1 MFLSCVGG
9 RCPVDSGAGE
19 GALWFKGMAE
29 GTEIV
34 DELEGS
40 DPASAEE
47 SDVPWTSGFTQTGS
61 SESTTYSF
69 GWNPGQCTVTAL
81 RPHESRHVRG
91 SINAGVSIKC
101 RTVVDNLSAE
111 AKLWERRWWG
121 YDVIAGPNFSDLIRG
136 KTNRVHVSAACR
148 QNRIRV
154 TGFGH
159 YSWGGT
165 HLVSYEVSASAD
177 IDC

>member
-1 MFLSCVGG
+1 MPRRLKRRRRS
-9 RCPVDSGAGE
+9 P
-19 GALWFKGMAE
+19 WFRGTVE
-29 GTEIV
+29 ETEIV
-34 DELEGS
+34 KEPEGS
-40 DPASAEE
+40 APASTEE
-47 SDVPWTSGFTQTGS
+47 ADVPSTSGFTQTGS
-61 SESTTYSF
+61 DGLTANSF

-101 RTVVDNLSAE
+101 RKVVDNLSAE

-121 YDVIAGPNFSDLIRG
+121 YDVIAGPNFSNLIRG
-136 KTNRVHVSAACR
+136 KSNRVHVSAACR
-148 QNRIRV
+148 ENRIRV

-159 YSWGGT
+159 YSWDGI
-165 HLVSYEVSASAD
+165 HLVSYEVSASDD